1 MDGKYSQKPAK
12 TTAKPAFTSGSH
24 CKSSQSRE
32 EPLKSP
38 KAGRS
43 SPLPH
48 EGTPSAR
55 TPQPAPQERRQERRP
70 PAPQVPAT
78 RVRPLTSA
86 PHGGAA
92 KLAARRRSPPGC
104 GRPGVGTSRR
114 VKPSL
119 CPRPPSLAVPLPAR
133 LETASERDAGT
144 GAPARPPAPCERRGR
159 GEPRGRD
166 SGSLS

>member
-1 MDGKYSQKPAK
+1 MENTHKSLPKLQQACVHQRFPLQKFPKPRGTAQKP
-12 TTAKPAFTSGSH
+12 
-24 CKSSQSRE
+24 QSRE
-32 EPLKSP
+32 KF
-38 KAGRS
+38 S
-43 SPLPH
+43 SPSRGNAISPH
-48 EGTPSAR
+48 APAGTAGEAAGAR
-55 TPQPAPQERRQERRP
+55 L

>member
-12 TTAKPAFTSGSH
+12 TTASLRSPAVPTA
-24 CKSSQSRE
+24 KV
-32 EPLKSP
+32 P
-38 KAGRS
+38 KAERNRSKAPKPGEVLLSLTRERHQPARPSRHRRRGGRS
-43 SPLPH
+43 AA
-48 EGTPSAR
+48 AR
-55 TPQPAPQERRQERRP
+55 PAGARH
-70 PAPQVPAT
+70 T
-78 RVRPLTSA
+78 RAA
-86 PHGGAA
+86 PHLGSSRRGGEARSAA
-92 KLAARRRSPPGC
+92 AVSSRLRQA
-104 GRPGVGTSRR
+104 GVGTSRR

-119 CPRPPSLAVPLPAR
+119 CPRPPSLAAPLPAR